1 MNFPKLSAK
10 STGLDHQMSF
20 KIPYNATYNQI
31 YFDYENTSFS
41 QFIELTDNHNIIGNL
56 EMKIN
61 YSKNPIPQ
69 ILYNAKIRSKYKN
82 IPFEIDTKY
91 LKSIFP
97 KDNICPALKIP
108 FQMGYLNKNKKNK
121 DHSPS
126 LDRIIPE
133 KGYIKGNLVFVC
145 DVVNRIKSNST
156 TEIIEKT
163 LNFYKKIEL
172 TRTIK

>member
-1 MNFPKLSAK
+1 LLFIIGFNIGNMKKTKQCTYCKKNLTLNNFLIVNNKHWKGLKSACR
-10 STGLDHQMSF
+10 
-20 KIPYNATYNQI
+20 NC
-31 YFDYENTSFS
+31 
-41 QFIELTDNHNIIGNL
+41 GNL

-121 DHSPS
+121 DYSPS

-172 TRTIK
+172 TKTIK